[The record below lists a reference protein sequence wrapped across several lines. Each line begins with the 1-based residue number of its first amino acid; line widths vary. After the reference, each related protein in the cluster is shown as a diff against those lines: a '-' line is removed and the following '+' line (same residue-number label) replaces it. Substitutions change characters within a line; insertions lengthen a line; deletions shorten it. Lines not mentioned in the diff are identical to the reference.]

1 MGLGV
6 FDSGQQTTNHV
17 PPLALPCHTLATII
31 DDPSNANPK
40 RCIFKSEGHRDM
52 AVDLYH
58 SYWQAAFIISSL
70 AAVKPLP
77 TNQKQY
83 PSNR

>member
-31 DDPSNANPK
+31 DDPSNPNP
-40 RCIFKSEGHRDM
+40 RGVSSNLSVIETWG
-52 AVDLYH
+52 LIY
-58 SYWQAAFIISSL
+58 IIHTD
-70 AAVKPLP
+70 KQPL
-77 TNQKQY
+77 
-83 PSNR
+83 